1 MTLRHR
7 RVMWFGDQTKIEHI
21 ARLLKDP
28 VLSEAI
34 ELIFAEVRAASSQA
48 SADPAEILMR
58 RQCELNG
65 MQKLLTGLETVATP
79 LEDPHQEVIDAWSHY
94 TPESPYQPSTETP

>member
-7 RVMWFGDQTKIEHI
+7 QVQWFGDQIKIEHI

-28 VLSEAI
+28 VLSEAL
-34 ELIFAEVRAASSQA
+34 ELIFAQVRAASA
-48 SADPAEILMR
+48 LAGGDAAEILMR

-65 MQKLLTGLETVATP
+65 MQKLLTGLETLSTP
-79 LEDPHQEVIDAWSHY
+79 LEDPEQDVVEAWSHF
-94 TPESPYQPSTETP
+94 TPENPYQPQIDTP